1 MERKLR
7 TPIVNWID
15 YHNMV
20 DCEIRQVQ
28 YIKDTYVYQ
37 LQEKIERLK
46 EDCKTEQAN
55 AEYYRKW
62 HEQDLEVIKGL
73 EEALS
78 REVQVRDENH
88 KLLHD
93 RIDKALAILEEGV
106 KFCENDSQ
114 GVYDKCNIAINRE
127 RKAIAALKG
136 EMSDGQE

>member
-1 MERKLR
+1 MKKEIVN
-7 TPIVNWID
+7 PIVNWID

-20 DCEIRQVQ
+20 DYETYQVQ
-28 YIKDTYVYQ
+28 HIKDTYVYK
-37 LQEKIERLK
+37 LQE
-46 EDCKTEQAN
+46 
-55 AEYYRKW
+55 
-62 HEQDLEVIKGL
+62 DL
-73 EEALS
+73 A
-78 REVQVRDENH
+78 REIRIRDENH

-136 EMSDGQE
+136 EMFDGQE